1 MLQEV
6 RESLRI
12 SLPLVITQFTQ
23 MGIGVTDTLMIGWLG
38 PTELAALTLA
48 TTLLFIFYIWIYGFP
63 NAGVALISQARGR
76 RDLKFA
82 RRAFRMGIW
91 LVTISS
97 LISILVL
104 TQVRPIL
111 NFFGQEGELIILAER
126 YMVIGKW
133 MILPFMLFTMLRAF
147 MMSVDRI
154 YVIFWI
160 SLLGL
165 IFNAFLN
172 YLLIFGNLGA
182 PRLEIEGA
190 SIASLG
196 SSSIMLALMFGYSIS
211 TPYIRK
217 FQLFKGIHKL
227 DGIVLFRLAKLG
239 FPIGL
244 TTLAEVGSF
253 SAAALMMGWVG
264 KLELAAHGILMQIF
278 GLAFMIPL
286 GISQAATIR
295 IGTAIGRKDILK
307 VNNSRISIYLIG
319 FISGLA
325 IVIALFFL
333 GDYFIKLFLDDSSK
347 DSDQVLKF
355 ALTFLIFGLIFHI
368 CDCGQILLIGL
379 LRGLSDTSIPF
390 YICLVS
396 YWVFAVP
403 MSYLLSVYSS
413 LGGTGIWI
421 GLGIGMAICFFSLLI
436 RFEVLRCKL

>member
-6 RESLRI
+6 RESFRI

-196 SSSIMLALMFGYSIS
+196 SSSIMLALMLSYSIS

-217 FQLFKGIHKL
+217 FQLFKGIYKL
-227 DGIVLFRLAKLG
+227 DGIVLFRLTKLG

-264 KLELAAHGILMQIF
+264 KIELAAHGILMQIF

-307 VNNSRISIYLIG
+307 VNNSRMSIYLIG